1 MKVSDCIISHRKDS
15 WLWWWH
21 HLHSPPQ
28 GSHILPA
35 MQLARSMCGKTRDT
49 LLTHF
54 GLDHVLCAM
63 LWPVKW
69 DVYFGAR
76 SFKKYEFTPP
86 LLLLFPLPQQQHV
99 PILDWAMPSAYTSKG
114 RTHMLP
120 NPQSEGER
128 QPTPSLS
135 VMGGRNKCFSRSH
148 EVMGMFISQPTQEKQ
163 TVGIFVSQ
171 HHQPKQTDTAANQPP
186 S

>member
-1 MKVSDCIISHRKDS
+1 MTVSF
-15 WLWWWH
+15 
-21 HLHSPPQ
+21 
-28 GSHILPA
+28 HIERIVGCDGDTIYILLRRDHTSCLP
-35 MQLARSMCGKTRDT
+35 CN
-49 LLTHF
+49 LL
-54 GLDHVLCAM
+54 VLCVGRPETPSSHTLDLTM
-63 LWPVKW
+63 YYVLCS
-69 DVYFGAR
+69 DLLNGM
-76 SFKKYEFTPP
+76 FTSEQEVLRNMSLHHPSCSCS
-86 LLLLFPLPQQQHV
+86 LPLPQQQHV